1 MFHTASGKFSYGR
14 GKVFSWLGENSPAA
28 GQKSP
33 SGGGTC
39 TAGGAKFRRR
49 GSGFPRREG
58 EIPRGA
64 VWMSLWAVRKRPF
77 AGGIF
82 HRRRSQLTQ
91 LPRPHCPSGSS
102 RDTLT
107 NTCIAHI
114 VCGLEFCVKL
124 VKRLIPD
131 PSFSR
136 QQRCG
141 VYHASCGVLSIF
153 SIFLPDARCALTSAC
168 TAPDLRLKCFWSAC
182 DLRCT
187 RTAGAASAV
196 PLAFM
201 PFDMLQTT
209 CILTTCGCSGM
220 LAMYRRR
227 DDQGGREQQ
236 GTEFRSLLLIT
247 DYRSV

>member
-1 MFHTASGKFSYGR
+1 MVGSFCSSFLATRH
-14 GKVFSWLGENSPAA
+14 
-28 GQKSP
+28 
-33 SGGGTC
+33 
-39 TAGGAKFRRR
+39 RRR
-49 GSGFPRREG
+49 GEERRGEERRGRAAKEG
-58 EIPRGA
+58 GRGA
-64 VWMSLWAVRKRPF
+64 
-77 AGGIF
+77 
-82 HRRRSQLTQ
+82 
-91 LPRPHCPSGSS
+91 CGS
-102 RDTLT
+102 
-107 NTCIAHI
+107 
-114 VCGLEFCVKL
+114 EFCVKF

-227 DDQGGREQQ
+227 DDQRE
-236 GTEFRSLLLIT
+236 SLDWQSRGQAFGARALNPIECGPLPANVSFL
-247 DYRSV
+247 SVLDDKTSQMLFVLWRQVALVKGHFFERTASCEEASELTPVEMYSTIIIE